1 MAITI
6 TASDANKDGKGI
18 NVAAFLASYD
28 KSFTRAGYGSFN
40 STDPMAMSGTQY
52 SVNDAKTFGIVASSG
67 KSPWKYDMVTHK
79 ITGSLSTVDFGS
91 AIDLNEKTG
100 KFTLKSDLKISG
112 LGVTDAKLAGEIL
125 GDLMAGKLT
134 TDGATSSLLAVLK
147 KNAIVFNGSTGSDTF
162 TGFGKADKLSGGN
175 GNDTLKGAGGND
187 TLSGGNGND
196 KLYGDAGNDKL
207 SGGAGNDKLYG
218 GKGNDKLDGGA
229 GNDTLSGGSGSDQ
242 FVFKKGQ
249 GNDTIT
255 DFQAGKAKSD
265 VIHLDKAVI
274 YNFSDLLAHTTDTAD
289 GAVIEYG
296 DNTIKLAGVDKAD
309 LNSNDFSF
317 YFF

>member
-218 GKGNDKLDGGA
+218 GTGNDKLDGGA

-265 VIHLDKAVI
+265 VIHLD
-274 YNFSDLLAHTTDTAD
+274 TAD